1 MQNLAGWRWYDL
13 YLIQPA
19 LFGWKAYYKF
29 SNSPGLPTPVPRV
42 YTGWPI
48 SRWHL
53 DSCLEG
59 LDLSWSCPNPKP
71 STSSDSKS
79 HPLDWNSHIKR
90 RLVSSHLGQSHLT
103 WSYRPKSQLAWSHM
117 AESFWAYNQ
126 HWCYIVLLVTSTLP
140 VDSLSGGVPLV
151 VSTSFWD
158 KVCQYT
164 VKKCCRPVFELGN
177 QLVFFR
183 PTQPSFS

>member
-1 MQNLAGWRWYDL
+1 MQNLAGWRWSL
-13 YLIQPA
+13 YVYTTISTQFSLHTV
-19 LFGWKAYYKF
+19 GWKAYNKL

-79 HPLDWNSHIKR
+79 HPLDWNYYIKR

-126 HWCYIVLLVTSTLP
+126 HWCSIVPLVNFTQP
-140 VDSLSGGVPLV
+140 VDSLREVNHL
-151 VSTSFWD
+151 
-158 KVCQYT
+158 
-164 VKKCCRPVFELGN
+164 
-177 QLVFFR
+177 
-183 PTQPSFS
+183 